1 MYNLEYL
8 TATQIAEQYIEESK
22 NPKYKDL
29 KLKDIQRKVSEALTY
44 EIKISY
50 LYANYQTKKIDT
62 YYPKDS
68 LTIIRNRLNKVIRR
82 EHLYTYE
89 ELLQQEKDTIYNTF
103 WNQTKKTLI
112 HDSKVFTIE
121 DLYFFNGECFK
132 KKFPRLYQELQPHY
146 AWVEKTWTEL
156 YDELMTYGY
165 MTIHKI
171 SPNSKMLTE
180 NNSVTHNEQIYYF
193 LDDFL
198 DILYSLK
205 KIIPLPD
212 NKIEKEIEKK

>member
-1 MYNLEYL
+1 MTPKKTPKPFIVLSENDLTSDEYL

-68 LTIIRNRLNKVIRR
+68 LTVIRNRLNKVI
-82 EHLYTYE
+82 
-89 ELLQQEKDTIYNTF
+89 
-103 WNQTKKTLI
+103 
-112 HDSKVFTIE
+112 
-121 DLYFFNGECFK
+121 FK

-165 MTIHKI
+165 MTVHKI